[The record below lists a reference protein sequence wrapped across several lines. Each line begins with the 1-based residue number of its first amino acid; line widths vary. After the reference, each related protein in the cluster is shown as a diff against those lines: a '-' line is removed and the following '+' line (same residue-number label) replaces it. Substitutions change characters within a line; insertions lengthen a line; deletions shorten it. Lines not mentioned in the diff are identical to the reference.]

1 MHAHTVC
8 YLDNPKHEVRMKTC
22 GGNMFGR
29 VRPMSVTRS
38 GSEQEPAADRF
49 ALSSRG

>member
-1 MHAHTVC
+1 MNEKCTHAHTVC

-29 VRPMSVTRS
+29 VSAYVDHQEWEGAEARS
-38 GSEQEPAADRF
+38 
-49 ALSSRG
+49 